1 MTGRDRGVSEVLQLM
16 HEVFSPETGAPLDGA
31 VGAADQGCGE
41 SLTTWLAAPWCGSW
55 QQALGSPLLH
65 APDLRDAWPDSSAIG
80 ASSWANPSLPGMVGV
95 PGHRGAT
102 HGPAAA

>member
-1 MTGRDRGVSEVLQLM
+1 M

-80 ASSWANPSLPGMVGV
+80 ASSWATLAIRAWRVFQGNEVPRMGRLPREAVEADEDH
-95 PGHRGAT
+95 P
-102 HGPAAA
+102 